1 MLVIY
6 LPVIAKSTKLNFTSG
21 IRTKAEKIINHTGTK
36 SLNAPTDTPA
46 VFELVDDC
54 LPQTWDRNLTV
65 HTDVATFICARC
77 ASATLDSDCSTDWP
91 VLKHFVTI
99 LENPLKMRLN

>member
-6 LPVIAKSTKLNFTSG
+6 LPVIAKSNKLNFRSG

-36 SLNAPTDTPA
+36 GLNAPTDTP
-46 VFELVDDC
+46 VFELADDC

-65 HTDVATFICARC
+65 HADAATFICARW

-91 VLKHFVTI
+91 VRYTESQ
-99 LENPLKMRLN
+99 ENPLNMRLT